1 MSFLFRH
8 YSLINA
14 IYLLIRST
22 RLGSFC
28 ETQIILIENGINK
41 QHTHTHIH
49 TPKTE
54 EDNTGK
60 G

>member
-22 RLGSFC
+22 RLGSSC
-28 ETQIILIENGINK
+28 ETQIILTENGINK
-41 QHTHTHIH
+41 QHTNTHTH
-49 TPKTE
+49 TKNTE